1 MATDFDLLIRA
12 GRMFCAASKFDGP
25 GAVGLCGDRIVAAGD
40 DVEGSAQQTLDF
52 PDDLLLP
59 GLVDMHAHPAL
70 RDSRYGVDPDLEFLP
85 RGVTTVK
92 NRGGGAKR
100 SWRDVDFKR
109 GKIGVPGRVESIEY
123 DPNRTALMAL
133 GLSKFGESQQER
145 CFVELDDA
153 DVNACANA
161 VSTGGEAMWGI
172 AFNTAIAA
180 VGDLDPREIMKRGL
194 AAAEACGR
202 PILYGARWEEDW
214 PLADQLELLRP
225 GDVVTYCLNSFTQGM
240 TDHGSVRPCV
250 WEARER
256 GILFDAGH
264 GMRSFSFP
272 VAEAMF
278 AEGFL
283 PDTVSTDQYNKHVGS
298 EPQHD
303 LPRTLSKLI
312 AAGMEETDAFERS
325 TARPAQ
331 HLGLGGEVGTLAVG
345 ACADI
350 AVLHWD
356 DAAAPLM
363 DVHGEQRAGG
373 CWEAI
378 QTVRAGRLI

>member
-85 RGVTTVK
+85 RGVTTVMSQ
-92 NRGGGAKR
+92 GDAGALNWAAYR
-100 SWRDVDFKR
+100 REV
-109 GKIGVPGRVESIEY
+109 VEGR
-123 DPNRTALMAL
+123 RTRVLMAL

-145 CFVELDDA
+145 CFLELDDA
-153 DVNACANA
+153 DVDVCANA

-363 DVHGEQRAGG
+363 DVHGEQRPGG

-378 QTVRAGRLI
+378 QTVRAGRLT